1 MDPWIPGLSIISLFP
16 LYVFFSCFFLH
27 KIPPSQYIQTEES
40 SNFACTSNLLLYFPG
55 VCNATI
61 RLTKTAAKLGRMPKR
76 GGEEVLSFA
85 NPREQGLR
93 QKPKIKCLLKN
104 LFFQRSCR
112 TVLGTTKH
120 VLKLVQGL
128 LISDTVIQSQKSQ

>member
-16 LYVFFSCFFLH
+16 LYVFFSCIFLH

-55 VCNATI
+55 VCNSTI
-61 RLTKTAAKLGRMPKR
+61 RLTKTAAKLGRVPKKR
-76 GGEEVLSFA
+76 GA

-93 QKPKIKCLLKN
+93 QKQKIKCLLKN
-104 LFFQRSCR
+104 LSFQRSCR

>member
-16 LYVFFSCFFLH
+16 LYVFFSCMFLH

-55 VCNATI
+55 VCNSTI
-61 RLTKTAAKLGRMPKR
+61 RLTKTAANFGKGAKKR
-76 GGEEVLSFA
+76 GARKYCLLPTQEGL
-85 NPREQGLR
+85 QGLR

-104 LFFQRSCR
+104 LSFQRSCR

-128 LISDTVIQSQKSQ
+128 LISDTVIQSQK

>member
-16 LYVFFSCFFLH
+16 LYVFFSCIFLH

-61 RLTKTAAKLGRMPKR
+61 RLTKTAAKLGRVPKKGGRGSIVFCQPKR
-76 GGEEVLSFA
+76 VGAST
-85 NPREQGLR
+85 
-93 QKPKIKCLLKN
+93 KTKN
-104 LFFQRSCR
+104 
-112 TVLGTTKH
+112 
-120 VLKLVQGL
+120 
-128 LISDTVIQSQKSQ
+128 